1 MRVAPD
7 FGAAVAPDFG
17 AAFEVLGV
25 WAYADTEQAEKAKAK
40 AIMKID
46 FISPL
51 LIAHPDKCIIIAI
64 HLYRIRFARAP
75 SPRRGEGKRLES
87 RRYARREWAH
97 SRDKSPIAAAS

>member
-1 MRVAPD
+1 VAPD

-46 FISPL
+46 FIV
-51 LIAHPDKCIIIAI
+51 
-64 HLYRIRFARAP
+64 P
-75 SPRRGEGKRLES
+75 SS
-87 RRYARREWAH
+87 
-97 SRDKSPIAAAS
+97 